1 MKFKCRSCN
10 KFLTKIFV
18 DLGKSPI
25 ANSYA
30 LKESDKQSWY
40 SLKTM
45 ICNSCWLVQTVH
57 NLSGEEIFSDQY
69 PYFSSISKSLLNHSK
84 KYCDKIYNLFLK
96 KNKKN
101 NQILELASNDGYLLQ
116 FFNSKK
122 NISRIIGIEPTKVAA
137 DLAKKKKIYTIQD
150 FFDHEL
156 SKKIKKK
163 YKKFDLIIANNVV
176 AHIPEINSFI
186 KGIKIL
192 LSQNG
197 IVTIEFQYLIDLI
210 NKKLFDNIYHEHFF
224 YYSLYSFSKILS
236 RHGLK
241 VFDVEHL
248 KTQGGSLRLYISH
261 KNNSKFKTSIR
272 LIKLRNSEKNL
283 HINSLIFYKNFSKL
297 VFEKKNNFLSLLL
310 RLKKKNKNIIGY
322 GAAAKGNTMINL
334 CGIKNDLINFVVD
347 KNKFKQK
354 KFLPGSCIPIVA
366 EKFIKRT
373 KPNFIIIFPWNIS
386 KEISKELNYVRSW
399 KCKFITYQP
408 SLKIF

>member
-1 MKFKCRSCN
+1 MKFKCRSC
-10 KFLTKIFV
+10 KKVLTEIFV

-45 ICNSCWLVQTVH
+45 ICKSCWLVQSVH
-57 NLSGEEIFSDQY
+57 NLSGKEIFSDQY
-69 PYFSSISKSLLNHSK
+69 PYFSSISKSLLNISK

-116 FFNSKK
+116 FFKKKK
-122 NISRIIGIEPTKVAA
+122 NVSRIIGVEPTKAAA
-137 DLAKKKKIYTIQD
+137 DLAKKKNIYTIQD
-150 FFDHEL
+150 FFNYKL

-176 AHIPEINSFI
+176 AHISEINSFI

-248 KTQGGSLRLYISH
+248 KTQGGSLRLYICH
-261 KNNSKFKTSIR
+261 KNNSKFKISIR
-272 LIKLRNSEKNL
+272 LIKLRNLEKNL

-297 VFEKKNNFLSLLL
+297 VFQKKNNFLTLLL
-310 RLKKKNKNIIGY
+310 SLKKKNKNIIGY

-334 CGIKNDLINFVVD
+334 CGIKNDIINFVVD

-354 KFLPGSCIPIVA
+354 KFLPGSCIPIVH
-366 EKFIKRT
+366 EKFIRST

-386 KEISKELNYVRSW
+386 KEIAKDLNYVRSW